1 MSALSQAYLGDG
13 RVEPGDLEVGV
24 GGRGAVSLHGDQP
37 GRGNLVGV
45 LHGRGGGGGGDNFSD
60 GTRPWC
66 ISNINDYSSI
76 KQSRI
81 IKSSINNIKG
91 GSGIVGFHSRVKVVG

>member
-45 LHGRGGGGGGDNFSD
+45 LHGRGGGGGG
-60 GTRPWC
+60 
-66 ISNINDYSSI
+66 
-76 KQSRI
+76 QL
-81 IKSSINNIKG
+81 
-91 GSGIVGFHSRVKVVG
+91 

>member
-1 MSALSQAYLGDG
+1 MAINQ
-13 RVEPGDLEVGV
+13 
-24 GGRGAVSLHGDQP
+24 
-37 GRGNLVGV
+37 
-45 LHGRGGGGGGDNFSD
+45 GGGTLWEFYTGGGEGGGDNFSD